1 MAKQIS
7 RVYTSALEDR
17 MRHSAIIPTA
27 DAIKALEDGYELDP
41 EQATRQQLRRLVGR
55 VAKKITNK
63 QGERTVFLLSDEQL
77 IVNVEKCTDE
87 TLLNAVQEQ
96 RRRQI
101 KGYRT
106 SYEKV
111 RKRLYVL
118 TGQITIDDLFKDERQ
133 AQ

>member
-7 RVYTSALEDR
+7 RVYTSALENR
-17 MRHSAIIPTA
+17 MRHSATIPTA
-27 DAIKALEDGYELDP
+27 EAIKAIEDGYELDP
-41 EQATRQQLRRLVGR
+41 EQAQRQQLRRIVGR
-55 VAKKITNK
+55 VAKKIINK

-77 IVNVEKCTDE
+77 IVNVERCTDE

-96 RRRQI
+96 LRKQI
-101 KGYRT
+101 KGYRI

-118 TGQITIDDLFKDERQ
+118 TGQITIDDIFNDERQ

>member
-7 RVYTSALEDR
+7 RVYTSALENR
-17 MRHSAIIPTA
+17 MRHSATIPKTE
-27 DAIKALEDGYELDP
+27 AIKAIEDGYELDP
-41 EQATRQQLRRLVGR
+41 EQAQRQQIRRIVGR
-55 VAKKITNK
+55 VAKKIINK

-77 IVNVEKCTDE
+77 IVNVERCTDE

-96 RRRQI
+96 LRKQI

-118 TGQITIDDLFKDERQ
+118 TGQITIDDIFNDERQ

>member
-7 RVYTSALEDR
+7 RVYTSALENR
-17 MRHSAIIPTA
+17 MRHSATIPTA
-27 DAIKALEDGYELDP
+27 EAIKAIEDGYELDP
-41 EQATRQQLRRLVGR
+41 EQAQRQQLRRIVGR

-77 IVNVEKCTDE
+77 IVNVERCTDE

-96 RRRQI
+96 LRKQI

-118 TGQITIDDLFKDERQ
+118 TGQITIDDIFNDERQ

>member
-1 MAKQIS
+1 MSKQIS

-17 MRHSAIIPTA
+17 MRHNATIPTA

-55 VAKKITNK
+55 VAKKIINK
-63 QGERTVFLLSDEQL
+63 NGERTVFLLSDEQL

-96 RRRQI
+96 LRKQI

>member
-1 MAKQIS
+1 MSKQIS

-17 MRHSAIIPTA
+17 MRHSATIPTA

-55 VAKKITNK
+55 VAKKIINK
-63 QGERTVFLLSDEQL
+63 NGERTVFLLSDEQL

-96 RRRQI
+96 LRRQI

-118 TGQITIDDLFKDERQ
+118 TGQITIDDLFKDEQQ

>member
-7 RVYTSALEDR
+7 RVYTSALENR
-17 MRHSAIIPTA
+17 MRHSATIPTA
-27 DAIKALEDGYELDP
+27 EAIKAIEDGYELDP
-41 EQATRQQLRRLVGR
+41 EQAQRQQLRRIVGR
-55 VAKKITNK
+55 VAKKIINK

-77 IVNVEKCTDE
+77 IVNVERCTDE

-96 RRRQI
+96 LRKQI

-118 TGQITIDDLFKDERQ
+118 TGQITIDDIFNDERQ